1 MRGIYGRR
9 HMKKSFTISTG
20 DLTRAE
26 IAQWREKVADMGMQ
40 ECINLREGMHR
51 GKDARKK
58 NVRLDLAMSGSMGD
72 EVSPT
77 ILAHRWKVAVL
88 TERIAE
94 IRRGKTVGKE

>member
-1 MRGIYGRR
+1 
-9 HMKKSFTISTG
+9 MKKSFTMPTG

-26 IAQWREKVADMGMQ
+26 VAQWREKVVDMGMQ

-58 NVRLDLAMSGSMGD
+58 NLRGDMALSGSMGD

-77 ILAHRWKVAVL
+77 ILARRWKVAVL

-94 IRRGKTVGKE
+94 IRRGRVVGKEG